1 MMPAGKGLSDLI
13 ETWGRRRNEHRRLDP
28 ERQRLGAAPG
38 PLHDAAPAAE
48 PAGHGR
54 GARHILVVL
63 VLDRPGVLNRVAS
76 LMRARNFNIDSLAV
90 SRTDK
95 DHISRMT
102 LTLHGDDVA
111 VEQAAKQ
118 LYRLIDVLKV
128 QDVTA
133 EQVVE
138 HELALIKVR
147 ATDAN
152 RAEVIKIVELYKGS
166 VVDISTESV
175 IVEAHGTETEID
187 ALVALLRSYGI
198 KELVRTGATV
208 MLRGATSIEEALK
221 L

>member
-1 MMPAGKGLSDLI
+1 MSTDPSTQGNEPSQNGHVHPAHATTPPPPRAL
-13 ETWGRRRNEHRRLDP
+13 
-28 ERQRLGAAPG
+28 PG
-38 PLHDAAPAAE
+38 SGDA
-48 PAGHGR
+48 R
-54 GARHILVVL
+54 RHILVVL

-95 DHISRMT
+95 AHISRMT

-118 LYRLIDVLKV
+118 LYRLVDVLKV

-147 ATDAN
+147 TTDAN

-166 VVDISTESV
+166 IVDVSAESV
-175 IVEAHGTETEID
+175 IVEAHGTEAEID

-198 KELVRTGATV
+198 KESVRTGATV
-208 MLRGATSIEEALK
+208 MLRGAGSIEEALK